1 MYTHQSNLSRGL
13 LDRRREMEEGVG
25 VGCEEA
31 NAEQEKR
38 IADGSG
44 GSKEWV

>member
-31 NAEQEKR
+31 NAEQEKKDSR
-38 IADGSG
+38 
-44 GSKEWV
+44 W